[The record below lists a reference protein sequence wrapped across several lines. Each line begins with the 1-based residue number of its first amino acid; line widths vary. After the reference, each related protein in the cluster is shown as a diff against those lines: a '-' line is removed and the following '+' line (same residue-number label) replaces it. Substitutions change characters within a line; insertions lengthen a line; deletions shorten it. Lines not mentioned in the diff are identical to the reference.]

1 MASNDGSNVSLVVK
15 WAGKE
20 YSIDNVA
27 ISSTVNDLKSAIHA
41 KTNVL
46 PSRQKLLN
54 LRFKG
59 KAPTDDQSLTSLNLK
74 NGFKIMMM
82 GSVEQAIQGNYFIE
96 QLQCS
101 DVNLKTTFCEFL
113 FYIIMSP
120 YILGTLLL
128 QNFARKLIKLIL

>member
-82 GSVEQAIQGNYFIE
+82 GSVEQAIQGNYVFHLTIISFAKKVIE
-96 QLQCS
+96 
-101 DVNLKTTFCEFL
+101 KK
-113 FYIIMSP
+113 IIDNDFVYPSLSVISCRSVHEMVD
-120 YILGTLLL
+120 
-128 QNFARKLIKLIL
+128 

>member
-96 QLQCS
+96 QL
-101 DVNLKTTFCEFL
+101 
-113 FYIIMSP
+113 Y
-120 YILGTLLL
+120 LL
-128 QNFARKLIKLIL
+128 QKKVIEKKIFENDFVYASLSIISCRSVYKMVS

>member
-54 LRFKG
+54 LRFKVG
-59 KAPTDDQSLTSLNLK
+59 HLIPVIHLVFIWQL
-74 NGFKIMMM
+74 
-82 GSVEQAIQGNYFIE
+82 SVLLVE
-96 QLQCS
+96 
-101 DVNLKTTFCEFL
+101 
-113 FYIIMSP
+113 P
-120 YILGTLLL
+120 YS
-128 QNFARKLIKLIL
+128 F